1 MSIKLSGLDAL
12 QRQLG
17 EVQRALQQLNG
28 TVGTLSFDPK
38 DAGSVRQ
45 AILQMER
52 LVDAKVAPYK
62 ANPLVSQIS
71 SSVKAQYKKSILE
84 RVRQA

>member
-1 MSIKLSGLDAL
+1 
-12 QRQLG
+12 
-17 EVQRALQQLNG
+17 
-28 TVGTLSFDPK
+28 
-38 DAGSVRQ
+38 
-45 AILQMER
+45 MER

-84 RVRQA
+84 RARQA